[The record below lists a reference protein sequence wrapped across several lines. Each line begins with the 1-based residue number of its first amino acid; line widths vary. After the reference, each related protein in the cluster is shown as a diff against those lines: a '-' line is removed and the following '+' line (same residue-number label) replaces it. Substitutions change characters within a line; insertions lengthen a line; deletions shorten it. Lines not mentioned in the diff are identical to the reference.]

1 MSEHP
6 IQPTQVVEPG
16 RTTVRTAIQTAIGI
30 VLAAGLVIP
39 AAIAIIG
46 DEFAAWTSPEV
57 VRVLGVVSAVAIA
70 TSSALARIMA
80 HPAVNAWLARVGLGA
95 GAGTVVGPLPVAEAT
110 PVQPAER
117 SPWEPPEPTPARARD
132 DDGDGK
138 PDVTP

>member
-1 MSEHP
+1 MSDHP

-57 VRVLGVVSAVAIA
+57 VRVLGVISAVAIA

-80 HPAVNAWLARVGLGA
+80 NPQVNAWLSRVGLGA
-95 GAGTVVGPLPVAEAT
+95 GASTVIMPV
-110 PVQPAER
+110 R
-117 SPWEPPEPTPARARD
+117 SPWEPPEPEPARARD
-132 DDGDGK
+132 DDGDGL
-138 PDVTP
+138 PDLTPEED